1 MKRYLLITWFLS
13 ASMIYG
19 QVPGNLSLDYCYQ
32 KAMAN
37 FPLIKQRQ
45 LLKDVSQLKIKTLDN
60 TFLPQAFINGQATY
74 QSDVTSLPIKLPN
87 VNIEGL
93 SKDQYKVSLDLSQTI
108 YDGGNVSKQKKLESL
123 SIETDEQNLDAELY
137 KLKDRVNQLYFGI
150 ILIQESEKQV
160 DVIKK
165 DIENKLAKIE
175 SGVKNGIMLE
185 SNADV
190 LKAEII
196 KLDQQLIELL
206 ENKKSSFEML
216 AELMGESINETPV
229 LNLPVSPEIKS
240 LFENKRL
247 EMKVFDLQLKKTD
260 ALKDLVSVKTMPRFS
275 AFGQA
280 GYGRP
285 GLNMLKNEFKEY
297 YMVGAKLS
305 WNIWDWNQNHTDR
318 KIIDIQKDII
328 NSQKDIFEKNLK
340 ISAEKQMGDIRKLQS
355 LIEKDNELI
364 ELRDKIVKTYSSQL
378 DNGVITS
385 TEYLTEVNNQLQA
398 RLTMES
404 HKIQLIQ
411 AKINYLT
418 LTGIY

>member
-1 MKRYLLITWFLS
+1 MKRYLLIFWLLS

-19 QVPGNLSLDYCYQ
+19 QAPGKLSLDYCYQ

-45 LLKDVSQLKIKTLDN
+45 LLKDAGQLKIKTLNN

-108 YDGGNVSKQKKLESL
+108 YDGGNVSKQKKLENL
-123 SIETDEQNLDAELY
+123 SVETDEQTLDAELY

-165 DIENKLAKIE
+165 DVENKLAKIE

-190 LKAEII
+190 LNAEII
-196 KLDQQLIELL
+196 KLDQQLIEFS
-206 ENKKSSFEML
+206 ENKKSCFKML
-216 AELMGESINETPV
+216 AELMGEAINETPV
-229 LNLPVSPEIKS
+229 LDLPADPEIAS
-240 LFENKRL
+240 SFENKRL
-247 EMKVFDLQLKKTD
+247 EMKIFDLQLKKTD
-260 ALKDLVSVKTMPRFS
+260 VLKDMVSVKTMPRFS

-297 YMVGAKLS
+297 YMVGAKVS
-305 WNIWDWNQNHTDR
+305 WNIWNWNQNHTDR

-355 LIEKDNELI
+355 LIEKDSELI
-364 ELRDKIVKTYSSQL
+364 ELRNKIVKTYSSQL
-378 DNGVITS
+378 DNGIITS

-398 RLTMES
+398 RLIMES